1 MSAWRRA
8 VVALLTAGA
17 ALANAAAPADA
28 GEVAVEVRAATST
41 SAGVF
46 DARGN
51 LVRTLWRA
59 KPHAGGSMRVDWD
72 GRDEDGVHVS
82 AASGPYSV
90 RVLAHDVR
98 YVWEGVIGNT
108 SRASTGPSV
117 HRAFQPIHDLAIDAA
132 GDAFYVVGYNEQ
144 QNAIHRFSVTDPQVR
159 TPLARDDYRREFRY
173 VATDGA
179 LAYFANTGV
188 LAPRGAFTREPQTF
202 VIALRVGD
210 GREHVFAEGQPV
222 FDGEPARN
230 RWESVIDLDDD
241 DVDDGTAFRSASRGL
256 AVQTRGD
263 VLFVSHPG
271 RNEIRLLDKRTGA
284 RLGAWRIEAATDLA
298 IAPDDS
304 LWVLERGQRV
314 VRYRNERGQPIEIAE
329 ARGPLVAPKAI
340 GVSPRDGTLVVA
352 DAGSEQLKAFD
363 ASGAP
368 SWTLGVAGGYRS
380 GAPAVQPNRFWF
392 SAGPNYVAFEA
403 DGSFWVGDPGNDR
416 NLRFDAERRYSDEIM
431 YLRASYTAAVDSA
444 DPSRVFDRFLEF
456 EVDYAKPLADS
467 WALVRNWGAGLPASY
482 FGFSEGLRMLATV
495 AGGRKLGVVTNFDRR
510 AMEVVELAAEG
521 LRATGVLL
529 EPDVGLYPNGAQRRH
544 TIRGGRVTVLER
556 PFAGFDR
563 DGKPTWGAWKAI
575 ASARAVDDVD
585 PHYHAVPTVPAA
597 NAATYPE
604 TANGVLVFFN
614 PGRSRGFHLGGV
626 PRGGDAW
633 RWRTSPVGTWN
644 VDADGNVVAADGAFE
659 LRDEVHYPAS
669 IATAAGADIVYGYHG
684 EGWRQGQANQW
695 LHYQDDGLFIG
706 QFGTPTYAW
715 RNRVEARAGS
725 AGNAF
730 APALVSVGGKLYL
743 WHNDESVHAGVH
755 RWRIDGIE
763 TVERVSVPVALV
775 P

>member
-1 MSAWRRA
+1 
-8 VVALLTAGA
+8 
-17 ALANAAAPADA
+17 
-28 GEVAVEVRAATST
+28 
-41 SAGVF
+41 
-46 DARGN
+46 
-51 LVRTLWRA
+51 
-59 KPHAGGSMRVDWD
+59 
-72 GRDEDGVHVS
+72 
-82 AASGPYSV
+82 
-90 RVLAHDVR
+90 
-98 YVWEGVIGNT
+98 
-108 SRASTGPSV
+108 V
-117 HRAFQPIHDLAIDAA
+117 HRAFQPIHDLAVDAA

-144 QNAIHRFSVTDPQVR
+144 QNAMHRFSVTDPQVR

-202 VIALRVGD
+202 VIALRVSD
-210 GREHVFAEGQPV
+210 GIEHVFTEGQPV

-241 DVDDGTAFRSASRGL
+241 DTDDGTGFRSAPGGL
-256 AVQTRGD
+256 AVQTSGN
-263 VLFVSHPG
+263 VLFVSHPR

-284 RLGAWRIEAATDLA
+284 RLGAWQIEGATDLA
-298 IAPDDS
+298 IAPDDT
-304 LWVLERGQRV
+304 LWVLERGRRV
-314 VRYRNERGQPIEIAE
+314 VRYRNQRGQPMQVAE
-329 ARGPLVAPKAI
+329 ARGPFVAPKSI
-340 GVSPRDGTLVVA
+340 GVSPRDGTLVVV

-368 SWTLGVAGGYRS
+368 SWTLGAAGGYRS
-380 GAPAVQPNRFWF
+380 GAPAVQPDRFWF
-392 SAGPNYVAFEA
+392 SAGPTYVAFEA

-444 DPSRVFDRFLEF
+444 EPSRVFNRFLEF
-456 EVDYAKPLADS
+456 EVDYAKPLAES
-467 WALVRNWGAGLPASY
+467 WALVRNWGAGLPARY
-482 FGFSEGLRMLATV
+482 FGFAEGLRLLATV
-495 AGGRKLGVVTNFDRR
+495 AGVARSASSRISIGGRWRSSSSREGRARR
-510 AMEVVELAAEG
+510 A
-521 LRATGVLL
+521 LRSSPASACIQ
-529 EPDVGLYPNGAQRRH
+529 EAQRRH
-544 TIRGGRVTVLER
+544 TIAAGASRSRRRAFGGLRSRQAVVGRV
-556 PFAGFDR
+556 A
-563 DGKPTWGAWKAI
+563 AI

-597 NAATYPE
+597 NAATYAE
-604 TANGVLVFFN
+604 TGSGVLVFFN

-644 VDADGNVVAADGAFE
+644 VDADGNVVAPDGTFE
-659 LRDEVHYPAS
+659 ARDEVHYPAS

-730 APALVSVGGKLYL
+730 TPALVRVGGKLYL

-755 RWRIDGIE
+755 RWRIDGLE
-763 TVERVSVPVALV
+763 TVERVSVPVAPVLDSARRYACV
-775 P
+775 DGPGLEIAVATAPSASTAPSPTRTPGCTVARAQIHARAPIVIGAATSRNAGSL